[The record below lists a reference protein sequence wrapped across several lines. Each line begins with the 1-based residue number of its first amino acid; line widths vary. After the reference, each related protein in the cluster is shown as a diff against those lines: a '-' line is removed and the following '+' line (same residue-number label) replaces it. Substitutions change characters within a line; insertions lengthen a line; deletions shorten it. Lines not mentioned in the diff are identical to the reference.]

1 MIFKKLNIKWINK
14 CQNTYYTSISLW
26 KKYILANK
34 INSNSIKIFNSENGE
49 YLYDILDKDNGI
61 FEIKNADYILILND
75 ILFRIDNFLGICQV
89 YNLNL
94 NNIISVFIFK
104 DLKLIKSL
112 CEYYDN
118 KYIIYALDNNNNIIK
133 YEIDILDNY
142 IKNIKKYNFLSL
154 PKINISDILI
164 DLKFSRIL
172 ISDNVKSKL
181 FILDLKGN
189 IKKSINIEIS
199 KIIIHKNYYICTD
212 NEIDTNMIH
221 LIFRKN
227 LKYEMSY
234 MSEKIK
240 NISFME
246 SIDDDIYILD
256 NDCTLAKISLN
267 NNNNLFLLTLG
278 FFVSVLILK

>member
-1 MIFKKLNIKWINK
+1 
-14 CQNTYYTSISLW
+14 
-26 KKYILANK
+26 
-34 INSNSIKIFNSENGE
+34 
-49 YLYDILDKDNGI
+49 